1 MSRVSSAGPETAAL
15 ASQITAR
22 DQLDLQKRQL
32 GLEAQRLKLQQ
43 QQQQIELEGMKQQ
56 GEIAREQISSQ
67 EQQTAAELAQR
78 TYFANER
85 FRSEERQQQ
94 AGFEQQQ
101 TMFERAAEETAKE
114 AEKNRRFQMEQYIR
128 GEMSALEA
136 ESRMREMNSAKFRA
150 MMAAK
155 VADMKARGETDRARQ
170 LIGQISTDISSRI
183 QQAQNSQEQ
192 VGFVREGLAE
202 ITDGV
207 TDVFSG
213 LLVQRAGQV
222 GNAVVERDLTGRQ
235 RSIPAGY
242 RGEITWDIADYEAAD
257 REYREAATGG
267 SSFWRPV
274 TATAEFLGLKTPQED
289 VGFGFARTRVEGIP
303 PEESARLILLETSR
317 RLASTFGEGVSS
329 QDLASAF
336 QVVESLANGSVQDP
350 NLARQEI
357 EQLTGG
363 RAGLLLE
370 TVSELRQQ
378 LSERTSMADLESR
391 FSKAD
396 FKALSDAAGGR
407 ENLRELLEA
416 TDQTAKRLFQFEDA
430 MKRAGL
436 TRPDDA
442 IEDLLQLEG
451 LADQLGFMDSITPE
465 AVGILREAGFG
476 EEAERLQRAI
486 EASRF
491 AAEAG
496 VQEEFAQFGAGL
508 VGAQG
513 GVDAELL
520 RLREELAALRGEG
533 E

>member
-1 MSRVSSAGPETAAL
+1 MSRVSTAGPETAAL

-78 TYFANER
+78 TYFANQR
-85 FRSEERQQQ
+85 FQSEERQQQ
-94 AGFEQQQ
+94 AGFEQQR
-101 TMFERAAEETAKE
+101 TMFEMAAEETAKQ
-114 AEKNRRFQMEQYIR
+114 AEKERKFRMQEYLR

-155 VADMKARGETDRARQ
+155 LADMKAQGETDRARQ
-170 LIGQISTDISSRI
+170 LVGQISTDIANRV
-183 QQAQNSQEQ
+183 QQAQNSQELI
-192 VGFVREGLAE
+192 GTLREGLAE
-202 ITDGV
+202 ISDGV

-213 LLVQRAGQV
+213 LLVRRAEQA
-222 GNAVVERDLTGRQ
+222 GNAVVERDLTGRS

-274 TATAEFLGLKTPQED
+274 TATAEALGLKTPQED

-303 PEESARLILLETSR
+303 PEESARLMLLETSR
-317 RLASTFGEGVSS
+317 RLAPTFGEGVSS

-370 TVSELRQQ
+370 TVAELRQQ

-391 FSKAD
+391 LSKEE
-396 FKALSDAAGGR
+396 FKALSSAAGGR
-407 ENLRELLEA
+407 ENLVELLEA
-416 TDQTAKRLFQFEDA
+416 TDQTAKRLFQFESA
-430 MKRAGL
+430 MKEAGL

-451 LADQLGFMDSITPE
+451 VADQLGFMDSISPE
-465 AVGILREAGFG
+465 VVGILEEAGFG
-476 EEAERLQRAI
+476 DQARRLQRAL
-486 EASRF
+486 ESSRF

-496 VQEEFAQFGAGL
+496 LEEEFAQFGAGL

-513 GVDAELL
+513 SVDAELL
-520 RLREELAALRGEG
+520 RLREELRALEGGGE
-533 E
+533 

>member
-1 MSRVSSAGPETAAL
+1 
-15 ASQITAR
+15 
-22 DQLDLQKRQL
+22 
-32 GLEAQRLKLQQ
+32 
-43 QQQQIELEGMKQQ
+43 
-56 GEIAREQISSQ
+56 
-67 EQQTAAELAQR
+67 
-78 TYFANER
+78 
-85 FRSEERQQQ
+85 
-94 AGFEQQQ
+94 
-101 TMFERAAEETAKE
+101 MFEMAAEETAKQ
-114 AEKNRRFQMEQYIR
+114 AEKERKFRMQEYLR

-136 ESRMREMNSAKFRA
+136 ESRMREMSSAKFRA

-155 VADMKARGETDRARQ
+155 LADMKAQGETDRARQ
-170 LIGQISTDISSRI
+170 LVGQISTDIANRV
-183 QQAQNSQEQ
+183 QQAQNSQELI
-192 VGFVREGLAE
+192 GTLREGLAE
-202 ITDGV
+202 ISDGV

-213 LLVQRAGQV
+213 LLVRRAERE
-222 GNAVVERDLTGRQ
+222 GNAVVERDLTGRS

-274 TATAEFLGLKTPQED
+274 TATAEALGLKTPQED

-303 PEESARLILLETSR
+303 PEESARLMLLETSR
-317 RLASTFGEGVSS
+317 RLAPTFGEGVSS

-391 FSKAD
+391 LSKAD
-396 FKALSDAAGGR
+396 FKALSSAAGGR
-407 ENLRELLEA
+407 ENLVELLEA
-416 TDQTAKRLFQFEDA
+416 TDQTAKRLFQFESA
-430 MKRAGL
+430 MKEAGL

-451 LADQLGFMDSITPE
+451 VADQLGFMDSISPE
-465 AVGILREAGFG
+465 VVGILEEAGFG
-476 EEAERLQRAI
+476 DQARRLQRAL
-486 EASRF
+486 ESSRF

-496 VQEEFAQFGAGL
+496 LEEEFAQFGAGL

-513 GVDAELL
+513 SVDAELL
-520 RLREELAALRGEG
+520 RLREELRALEGGGE
-533 E
+533 

>member
-78 TYFANER
+78 TYFANQR
-85 FRSEERQQQ
+85 FQSEERQQQ
-94 AGFEQQQ
+94 AGFEQQR
-101 TMFERAAEETAKE
+101 TMFEMAAEETAKQ
-114 AEKNRRFQMEQYIR
+114 AEKERKFRMQEYLR

-155 VADMKARGETDRARQ
+155 LADMKAQGETDRARQ
-170 LIGQISTDISSRI
+170 LVGQISTDIANRV
-183 QQAQNSQEQ
+183 QQAQNSQELI
-192 VGFVREGLAE
+192 GTLREGLTE
-202 ITDGV
+202 IADGV
-207 TDVFSG
+207 PDVFSG
-213 LLVQRAGQV
+213 LLVRRAEQA
-222 GNAVVERDLTGRQ
+222 GNAVVERDLTGRS

-274 TATAEFLGLKTPQED
+274 TATAEALGLKTPQED

-303 PEESARLILLETSR
+303 PEESARLMLLETSR
-317 RLASTFGEGVSS
+317 RLAPTFGEGVSS

-370 TVSELRQQ
+370 TVAELRQQ

-391 FSKAD
+391 LSKAD
-396 FKALSDAAGGR
+396 FKALSSAAGGR
-407 ENLRELLEA
+407 ENLVELLEA
-416 TDQTAKRLFQFEDA
+416 TDQTAKRLFQFETA
-430 MKRAGL
+430 MKEAGL

-451 LADQLGFMDSITPE
+451 VADQLGFMDSISPE
-465 AVGILREAGFG
+465 VVGILEEAGFG
-476 EEAERLQRAI
+476 DQARRLQRAL
-486 EASRF
+486 ESSRF

-496 VQEEFAQFGAGL
+496 LEEEFAQFGAGL

-513 GVDAELL
+513 SVDAELL
-520 RLREELAALRGEG
+520 RIREELRALEGGGE
-533 E
+533 

>member
-1 MSRVSSAGPETAAL
+1 MSRVSTAGPETAAL

-43 QQQQIELEGMKQQ
+43 QQQQIELEGMRQQ

-78 TYFANER
+78 TYFANQR
-85 FRSEERQQQ
+85 FQSEERQQQ
-94 AGFEQQQ
+94 AGFEQQR
-101 TMFERAAEETAKE
+101 TMFEMAAEETAKQ
-114 AEKNRRFQMEQYIR
+114 AEKERKFRMQEYLR

-155 VADMKARGETDRARQ
+155 LADMKAQGETDRARQ
-170 LIGQISTDISSRI
+170 LVGQISTDIANRV
-183 QQAQNSQEQ
+183 QQAQNSQELI
-192 VGFVREGLAE
+192 GTLREGLAE
-202 ITDGV
+202 ISDGV

-213 LLVQRAGQV
+213 LLVRRAERE
-222 GNAVVERDLTGRQ
+222 GNAVVERDLTGRS

-257 REYREAATGG
+257 REYREASTGG

-274 TATAEFLGLKTPQED
+274 TATAEALGLKTPQED

-303 PEESARLILLETSR
+303 PEESARLMLLETSR
-317 RLASTFGEGVSS
+317 RLAPTFGEGVSS

-370 TVSELRQQ
+370 TVAELRQQ

-391 FSKAD
+391 LSKAD
-396 FKALSDAAGGR
+396 FKALSSAAGGR
-407 ENLRELLEA
+407 ENLVELLEA
-416 TDQTAKRLFQFEDA
+416 TDQTAKRLFQFETA
-430 MKRAGL
+430 MKEAGL

-451 LADQLGFMDSITPE
+451 VADQLGFMDSISPE
-465 AVGILREAGFG
+465 VVGILEEAGFG
-476 EEAERLQRAI
+476 DQARRLQRAL
-486 EASRF
+486 ESSRF

-496 VQEEFAQFGAGL
+496 LEEEFAQFGAGL

-513 GVDAELL
+513 SVDAELL
-520 RLREELAALRGEG
+520 RLREELRALEGGGE
-533 E
+533 

>member
-1 MSRVSSAGPETAAL
+1 MSRVSTAGPETAAL

-94 AGFEQQQ
+94 AGFEQER
-101 TMFERAAEETAKE
+101 TMFDLAAEEASKE
-114 AEKNRRFQMEQYIR
+114 AEKNRKFQMETFLR
-128 GEMSALEA
+128 GEISALEA
-136 ESRMREMNSAKFRA
+136 ESRMRAMESAKFRA
-150 MMAAK
+150 HMAATL
-155 VADMKARGETDRARQ
+155 ADKKARGETDQARQ
-170 LIGQISTDISSRI
+170 IIGQVSMDIVDKIR
-183 QQAQNSQEQ
+183 QAENNQEQ
-192 VGFVREGLAE
+192 VGLIREGLAE
-202 ITDGV
+202 FTDGLI
-207 TDVFSG
+207 DVFSG
-213 LLVQRAGQV
+213 LLVQRVDQP
-222 GNAVVERDLTGRQ
+222 GNAVVERDLTGRR
-235 RSIPAGY
+235 RSIPEGY

-257 REYREAATGG
+257 REYREASAGAT
-267 SSFWRPV
+267 SFWRPV
-274 TATAEFLGLKTPQED
+274 TATFEALGMKTPQED

-317 RLASTFGEGVSS
+317 RLAQTFGEGVSS

-336 QVVESLANGSVQDP
+336 QVVESLANGSVQDT

-363 RAGLLLE
+363 RGGLLLE
-370 TVSELRQQ
+370 TIAELRQQ

-391 FSKAD
+391 FSKEE
-396 FKALSDAAGGR
+396 FKALSAAAGGR
-407 ENLRELLEA
+407 ENLRDLLDA

-430 MKRAGL
+430 MKKAGL
-436 TRPDDA
+436 TRPEDA
-442 IEDLLQLEG
+442 IEDLLQLEDTAE
-451 LADQLGFMDSITPE
+451 LLGFADSMSPE
-465 AVGILREAGFG
+465 VVETLRRAGYG
-476 EEAERLQRAI
+476 EQAERIQRAL
-486 EASRF
+486 EGARF

-496 VQEEFAQFGAGL
+496 LQEEFAQFGAGML
-508 VGAQG
+508 ESGGAVEARIRSLEQELGGLSG
-513 GVDAELL
+513 GVE
-520 RLREELAALRGEG
+520 
-533 E
+533 